1 MENVELHGLERLL
14 SVCARLG
21 QRVVTT
27 PPGKRPPR
35 PFTHARD
42 MPLDPMLASFYGRMG
57 KANFAPDIDGLL
69 VFEMNDEVNELERWN
84 KELRDSWQKDLFS
97 SFFVFGGEPFLA
109 HYYATVPGLADEHGR
124 QPVVWVDSYE
134 KGYALPAA
142 SNVDRLFDTYSRYL
156 EELVAH
162 DDFQESGSAA
172 LTFPW
177 RTPHLLAR
185 DERLVQLIREERF
198 DRWYPGQ
205 EGKDWAS
212 RVLTAHGR

>member
-1 MENVELHGLERLL
+1 MEHAELPGLERLL
-14 SVCARLG
+14 SVCQRLG
-21 QRVVTT
+21 LQVVTT
-27 PPGKRPPR
+27 PPGKHPPK
-35 PFTHARD
+35 PFTQVEG
-42 MPLDPMLASFYGRMG
+42 MPLDPLLAGFYTHLGRGM
-57 KANFAPDIDGLL
+57 FAADADGLGL
-69 VFEMNDEVNELERWN
+69 FQVDDDVNELPAKN
-84 KELRDSWQKDLFS
+84 KAVREGWQRELFS
-97 SFFVFGGEPFLA
+97 SFLIFGGAPGLA
-109 HYYATVPGLADEHGR
+109 HYYATVPGLADEHGC

-162 DDFQESGSAA
+162 EDFQERGSAA

-198 DRWYPGQ
+198 DRWFPGQ
-205 EGKDWAS
+205 EGKDWAA
-212 RVLTAHGR
+212 RVLAAHGR